1 MATRYRLTPETRR
14 KLKKPIGT
22 LIRGPANKTMKK
34 LKNLI
39 EKQNPPMVISVGDIV
54 SKNLTKSNM
63 FPMLSIIDNKVMRRQ
78 IQPIELTADETIHVK
93 NPPGTITEE
102 AITKIQEALKAD
114 HRTRIIVDGEEDLL
128 TLAAAL
134 HAPANSL
141 VVYGQPRQGIVVVEV
156 TDQKR
161 TEIIKILEAIEVLEK
176 LNKEE
181 AYQVNTIP
189 EEKPWKRK

>member
-1 MATRYRLTPETRR
+1 
-14 KLKKPIGT
+14 
-22 LIRGPANKTMKK
+22 
-34 LKNLI
+34 
-39 EKQNPPMVISVGDIV
+39 
-54 SKNLTKSNM
+54 
-63 FPMLSIIDNKVMRRQ
+63 MLSIIDNKVMRRQ